1 MPQTITQTQALTRVE
16 QLLTST
22 ASALD
27 PEPRLESNAIFPT
40 SSRCLDPGLA
50 ESSKQVVASR
60 AYWLR
65 DIPAKQHIAIAHQV
79 RDHWIQQGHV
89 ITGTGGVEAGHPN
102 ISGETR
108 PDGFILALGWAEGD
122 HLYLAATSPC
132 VWPDG
137 TPEP

>member
-1 MPQTITQTQALTRVE
+1 MPQTITQAQALTRVE

-22 ASALD
+22 ASVLD
-27 PEPRLESNAIFPT
+27 PGPRLELNTIFPT
-40 SSRCLDPGLA
+40 TSSCLDPGPA
-50 ESSKQVVASR
+50 ESSKQVVVSR

-65 DIPAKQHIAIAHQV
+65 DVPASANMAIARQV
-79 RDHWIQQGHV
+79 MDHWKQQRHI
-89 ITGTGGVEAGHPN
+89 ITGTGGLETGHPH
-102 ISGETR
+102 IAGESR

-122 HLYLAATSPC
+122 RLYLAATSPC

>member
-1 MPQTITQTQALTRVE
+1 MPRTITQAQALTRVE

-22 ASALD
+22 ASVLD
-27 PEPRLESNAIFPT
+27 PRPRLELNTIFPT
-40 SSRCLDPGLA
+40 ASSCLDPGPA
-50 ESSKQVVASR
+50 ESSKQVVVSR

-65 DIPAKQHIAIAHQV
+65 DIAAKQNIVIAHQV

-89 ITGTGGVEAGHPN
+89 ITGAGGVEAGHPN

-122 HLYLAATSPC
+122 RLYLAATSPC

>member
-16 QLLTST
+16 QLLTSA

-27 PEPRLESNAIFPT
+27 PAPRLELVTIFPAA
-40 SSRCLDPGLA
+40 SPCLDPGPA
-50 ESSKQVVASR
+50 ESSKQVVVSR

-65 DIPAKQHIAIAHQV
+65 DVPASANMAIARQV
-79 RDHWIQQGHV
+79 MDHWKQQRHI
-89 ITGTGGVEAGHPN
+89 ITGTGGLEIGHPN

-132 VWPDG
+132 VWLDG
-137 TPEP
+137 TPQP